1 MFVYWYHKMNK
12 TQQKATIA
20 TTVTLLVAGIALL
33 FV

>member
-1 MFVYWYHKMNK
+1 MFVYLYHKMNK

-20 TTVTLLVAGIALL
+20 TTVTFLVAGVALF

>member
-1 MFVYWYHKMNK
+1 MFVYLYHKMNK

-20 TTVTLLVAGIALL
+20 TTVTLFIAGVALL